1 MLAAAHKNNDVWNST
16 PDFIALC
23 QRRHLSYDARLHAA
37 RSAALR
43 LQRKGRTA
51 IHVPIALAKICREGD
66 VRHHV
71 GAARKYAEIAQII
84 AQGIEVG
91 EEFSV
96 ILEINLALVGQALY
110 VKTEEGIFLN
120 SETGTAEM
128 LHLALG
134 VPFETALEVNSK
146 E

>member
-1 MLAAAHKNNDVWNST
+1 MTFGTQRPTLLRFASVVTYPTMPDST
-16 PDFIALC
+16 QPGA
-23 QRRHLSYDARLHAA
+23 RRSGCSARTHSDTRADRLS
-37 RSAALR
+37 
-43 LQRKGRTA
+43 
-51 IHVPIALAKICREGD
+51 REGD

-96 ILEINLALVGQALY
+96 ILEINLALVGQAPY
-110 VKTEEGIFLN
+110 VKTEEGIFIN